1 MTVLIIICAV
11 GTAATGGALF
21 TFSNFT
27 MAGLKRLPPAQ
38 GIAAMQ
44 SINRAAPS
52 PLFMLLLFGTGAA
65 CLGMMLLAG
74 MHLDQPGS
82 SLRLS
87 AGGIYIASVVV
98 LTITYHVPRNNRLD
112 RVDPESAEGADYWEV
127 YQREWIPM
135 NHIRSLAP
143 LASAALMAFSLT
155 R

>member
-11 GTAATGGALF
+11 GTAAAGGALF

-27 MAGLKRLPPAQ
+27 MEGLKRLPPAQ

-74 MHLDQPGS
+74 MHLEQPGS

-87 AGGIYIASVVV
+87 AGGIYIASVIVT
-98 LTITYHVPRNNRLD
+98 TITYHVPRNNRLD
-112 RVDPESAEGADYWEV
+112 RVDPDSAEGAGCWEV

-143 LASAALMAFSLT
+143 LASAALIAFSLT
-155 R
+155 C